1 MFKVEA
7 KNKKEKK
14 LVVFLKG
21 VEIQGILL
29 IFAHIFLAKKS
40 IVFLDLFINL
50 YQLFN
55 FTFKDTFNL
64 SWFIPIHT
72 NFMKELFPA
81 GHNGLKS
88 WKIVQFKEVAK
99 FVSNANKKFF
109 S

>member
-64 SWFIPIHT
+64 S
-72 NFMKELFPA
+72 
-81 GHNGLKS
+81 
-88 WKIVQFKEVAK
+88 
-99 FVSNANKKFF
+99 
-109 S
+109 